1 MKRLLLLFT
10 IVSMFAATSFAQ
22 SPIGKGGKQVNFGL
36 GFGSDLPAYA
46 GMDFGVHKDIT
57 IGPVIAF
64 DLNGLDWLSIA
75 AKGDYHFNTVL
86 NIPQEWDFYAGLNL
100 GFRAGLNSNVN
111 SGLQLGLQVGGRWYW
126 NDRWG
131 LNLELG
137 GGIAFSGGSFGL
149 SVKL

>member
-1 MKRLLLLFT
+1 MKRLLLIIT
-10 IVSMFAATSFAQ
+10 IMTTLAASSFAQ
-22 SPIGKGGKQVNFGL
+22 SPIGRGGKQVNFGL
-36 GFGSDLPAYA
+36 GFGSDLPAYV

-57 IGPVIAF
+57 VGPVVAF

-75 AKGDYHFNTVL
+75 AKGDYHFNSVL
-86 NIPQEWDFYAGLNL
+86 NISPEWDFYAGLNL
-100 GFRAGLNSNVN
+100 GFRAGLNDNVN

-126 NDRWG
+126 NDNWG

-149 SVKL
+149 SVRL